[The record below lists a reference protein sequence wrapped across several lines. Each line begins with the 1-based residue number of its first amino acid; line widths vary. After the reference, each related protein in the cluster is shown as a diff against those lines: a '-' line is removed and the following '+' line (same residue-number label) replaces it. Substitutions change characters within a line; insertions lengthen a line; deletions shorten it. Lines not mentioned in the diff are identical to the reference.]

1 MMVLLMVLV
10 FSLLL
15 SSIILFVGG
24 VISKKLEVEKE
35 KGSVYECG
43 FESSK
48 SARVPFSLQFFMVG
62 VIFLIFD
69 VEIVLMMPV
78 PLGAWLSGGEV
89 LWFSFFVFLLLFG
102 LFFEWW
108 NGALEWK
115 V

>member
-1 MMVLLMVLV
+1 MVFLFVLI

-15 SSIILFVGG
+15 SGVILFVGG
-24 VISKKLEVEKE
+24 LISKKMEEEKE

-48 SARVPFSLQFFMVG
+48 SARVPFSLQFFLIG
-62 VIFLIFD
+62 AIFLIFD

-78 PLGAWLSGGEV
+78 PLVFWLSSGE
-89 LWFSFFVFLLLFG
+89 VFLLFFFIILLLVG

-108 NGALEWK
+108 NGALEWR